1 MKTAKRRLTLGL
13 ALCMG
18 AISITPLA
26 ACGGGGV
33 PDDAK
38 DRTVVNYHYGYDDDT
53 RTAYADAIAK
63 YNSTQG
69 AIDKVW
75 VTARAYS
82 GETDNNLDSV
92 LANKRKKC
100 SYNIIQVNDNQF
112 KDFASKG
119 YLLSIEDYLTD
130 DVKAAMKYDK
140 IPENQ
145 LNRFKLNSEKVTSD
159 KNDDGYYYLAGDGA
173 DQVGLP
179 VQNSAHVLYYSVK
192 AMETAGVNIIS
203 CTENELATKYPGLQ
217 PHGYA
222 EYLADAS
229 HPAPYDGA
237 KSSTNEAGDTV
248 YKVFNN
254 KIPMNWEEN
263 RLVARLLMNNGG
275 LTESKKYGY
284 CSEWWFN
291 YGWSIG
297 GDCIG
302 WDYDLDEYEFTL
314 CDTSDNWL
322 ATDTIEVKGNKYYA
336 GDVVLHEDAAVI
348 NGDAALKTELGS
360 KIHRLPSQY
369 DAILEFVRLSQG
381 TNSLS
386 AGERGTASAV
396 YGYGI
401 GQDPNDNRS
410 AAFLSG
416 KNTPMV
422 CESTAEAISFSTSS
436 LKWDMAP
443 TCQWREYKGGSTYM
457 SDGTANNHAQGGF
470 AKEYLKVIG
479 KDYGDGEYTG
489 ELDKAENGTPFV
501 GRATSAT
508 KSFAM
513 CIPENSDTAVYEA
526 SVKFM
531 AWMAGPEGQKVL
543 IECNKS
549 LPNQPEIGM
558 ADSFTGSAARLCDNY
573 WAASF
578 AMQKGDL
585 GDYDYFQSQTWINN
599 WSDYFNQTVRK
610 GGNTLDGFIDYVAD
624 NSGGRT
630 IKQIANANLAAMD
643 IYMRGR

>member
-18 AISITPLA
+18 AMSMIPLA
-26 ACGGGGV
+26 ACKGNDV
-33 PDDAK
+33 PDEAK
-38 DRTVVNYHYGYDDDT
+38 DRTVVNYHYGYDETT
-53 RTAYADAIAK
+53 RAVYADAIAK

-69 AIDKVW
+69 ATDKVW
-75 VTARAYS
+75 VSAKAFS
-82 GETDNNLDSV
+82 GNTDNNLDSI

-100 SYNIIQVNDNQF
+100 SYNIIQLDDNQF

-119 YLLSIEDYLTD
+119 YLLSIDDYLTTD
-130 DVKAAMKYDK
+130 IKSTMQYDK

-145 LNRFKLNSEKVTSD
+145 LNRFKLNADRVTTD
-159 KNDDGYYYLAGDGA
+159 KNDDGYYYLAGEGA
-173 DQVGLP
+173 EQVGLP
-179 VQNSAHVLYYSVK
+179 VQNSAHVLFYNVK
-192 AMETAGVNIIS
+192 AMKTAGINIVS
-203 CTENELATKYPGLQ
+203 CTESELGTKYPGLQ

-222 EYLADAS
+222 EYIADSA
-229 HPAPYDGA
+229 HPAPFEGA
-237 KSSTNEAGDTV
+237 TTSTNEAGDTV

-263 RLVARLLMNNGG
+263 RLVARLLMNKGG
-275 LTESKKYGY
+275 LTASKKYGY

-302 WDYDLDEYEFTL
+302 WNYDIDEYEFTL
-314 CDTSDNWL
+314 CDDSDNWL
-322 ATDTIEVKGNKYYA
+322 ATDEIEVKDNTYYA
-336 GDVVLHEDAAVI
+336 GDVVAHEDAAII
-348 NGDAALKTELGS
+348 NGDAELKARLGA

-369 DAILEFVRLSQG
+369 DAILEFVRLTQG
-381 TNSLS
+381 TDTLS
-386 AGERGTASAV
+386 AGENGSASAV
-396 YGYGI
+396 YGYGL
-401 GQDPNDNRS
+401 GQDPEENRS

-416 KNTPMV
+416 NNTPMV
-422 CESTAEAISFSTSS
+422 CESTAEVISFSASS
-436 LKWDMAP
+436 LEWDMAP

-457 SDGTANNHAQGGF
+457 SDGSANNFASGAF
-470 AKEYLKVIG
+470 AKEFLKVIG
-479 KDYGDGEYTG
+479 KDYGGGEYTG
-489 ELDKAENGTPFV
+489 ELDKADNGTPFV

-508 KSFAM
+508 KSLAM
-513 CIPENSDTAVYEA
+513 CIPENSDPDVYEA

-558 ADSFTGSAARLCDNY
+558 ADSFTGSSDRPCDNY

-578 AMQKGDL
+578 AMQNGDL

-599 WSDYFNQTVRK
+599 WSDYFNKTVRK
-610 GGNTLDGFIDYVAD
+610 GGDTLDAFEDYVAP

-630 IKQIANANLAAMD
+630 IKQIADANLAAMD
-643 IYMRGR
+643 IYMCGR